1 MKHLLLT
8 LIAVISMMTCGA
20 TETIV
25 IMTQDTPLKDQWWF
39 TTGSS
44 GTSLRE
50 NDIKNN
56 WNYDRYITSAAW
68 TSNGWFMVMSKGVTW
83 TNQSYKLSSS
93 WPESFIREKRGLGY
107 YITSLTARN
116 SQWLVVMSQGT
127 GYTDQQVCSA
137 PWSTLKDWIKGWWDK
152 GYYITGICC
161 QNSLWTVVMS
171 YGSGVKYTAQA
182 YMWATTSS
190 SIGEKIKSK
199 WDEGYLITAMN
210 YGDGEFFCVMSKYP
224 GSSAALQSYKI
235 NTDFK
240 DFVTKKTD
248 EGYLISYV
256 GG

>member
-152 GYYITGICC
+152 GYEITEACC
-161 QNSLWTVVMS
+161 QNSLWTIVMS
-171 YGSGVKYTAQA
+171 SGSNITQQSYFGASTTGQLENMIKEKWNDGFRITKLSYGN
-182 YMWATTSS
+182 
-190 SIGEKIKSK
+190 GE
-199 WDEGYLITAMN
+199 Y
-210 YGDGEFFCVMSKYP
+210 FCVMSKYP
-224 GSSAALQSYKI
+224 GSSTAMQTYSI
-235 NTDFK
+235 NTSFK